1 MQVSFSNT
9 MPCNWEMGKRNLLD
23 AKKGSIND
31 SYLKKW
37 CDFES
42 IFKFCRISNMLRRFC
57 FALNASK

>member
-9 MPCNWEMGKRNLLD
+9 MPCNWELGKRNLLD
-23 AKKGSIND
+23 AEKGSIND

-42 IFKFCRISNMLRRFC
+42 IF
-57 FALNASK
+57 

>member
-9 MPCNWEMGKRNLLD
+9 MPCNWEMGNRNLLD
-23 AKKGSIND
+23 AEKGSIND

-42 IFKFCRISNMLRRFC
+42 IF
-57 FALNASK
+57 